1 MDRDDALSQPS
12 LAPPAVVRGSVITH
26 LFRTK
31 SIEQI
36 LADADH
42 PTHRLKKSLTA
53 WDLTCLGIGA
63 IIGTGIFV
71 LIGTAIVG
79 DSHRPGAGPGIVLSF
94 ILSGLTCALAAL
106 CYAEMSAMI
115 PAAGSA
121 YTFSYATLGELLAW
135 LTGWNLI
142 LEYGVACVAVA
153 IGWSGYFNNL
163 LNIAGIELPHWATEA
178 PCFEEFRIGVTS
190 TLPFLYVSSSI
201 CPGSEG
207 LLNLPA
213 AIIVLLVTII
223 LVIGIKE
230 SARATGV
237 VVLIKLAVILF
248 FIAIGS
254 TSIDPANWTPFM
266 PQGFAGVGA
275 AAAIVFFAYIGF
287 DAVSTAAEEAKNPT
301 RDVPIGIIGS
311 LSVCTLLYIAVAA
324 VLTGLIPSSQIDIHA
339 PVAEALRL
347 AGFKWGAAVI
357 AIGAVA
363 GITSVLVVMMLGQI
377 RVFFAMSRDQLLGT
391 WLAEV
396 HPRFGTPH
404 RATILTGIAV
414 AILSAFIPIGEAADM
429 TNIGTF
435 FAFVLVCIGVIVLR
449 YTRPNHPR
457 PFRLPFMPVV
467 PILGTLACLG
477 LMWQLPQ
484 LTWLRFGIWTIIG
497 VVIYLAYGM
506 KHSRLSA
513 RAVEPASR
521 A

>member
-1 MDRDDALSQPS
+1 MTT
-12 LAPPAVVRGSVITH
+12 APPIVPSTHKREPVVHR

-31 SIEQI
+31 PIEQI

-42 PTHRLKKSLTA
+42 PTHRLKKTLTA

-79 DSHRPGAGPGIVLSF
+79 DSHRPGAGPGIILSF
-94 ILSGLTCALAAL
+94 VLSGLTCALAAL

-115 PAAGSA
+115 PVAGSA

-163 LNIAGIELPHWATEA
+163 LRLAGLELPHWATH
-178 PCFEEFRIGVTS
+178 PPG
-190 TLPFLYVSSSI
+190 
-201 CPGSEG
+201 GSEG
-207 LLNLPA
+207 GIANLPA
-213 AIIVLLVTII
+213 AIIVLLVTVV
-223 LVIGIKE
+223 LVVGIKE
-230 SARATGV
+230 SARMTGIV
-237 VVLIKLAVILF
+237 VVIKLAVILF
-248 FIAIGS
+248 FIGIGS
-254 TSIDPANWTPFM
+254 TSLNPSNWSPFM

-287 DAVSTAAEEAKNPT
+287 DAVSTAAEEAKNPK

-311 LSVCTLLYIAVAA
+311 LTVCTVIYIAVAT
-324 VLTGLIPSSQIDIHA
+324 VLTGLVPAGQIDIHA
-339 PVAEALRL
+339 PVAEALQL
-347 AGFKWGAAVI
+347 VGFKWGAAVV

-377 RVFFAMSRDQLLGT
+377 RVFFAMSRDRLLGP
-391 WLAEV
+391 WLSAV

-414 AILSAFIPIGEAADM
+414 AVLSAFIPIGEAADM

-449 YTRPNHPR
+449 YTNPNHPR
-457 PFRLPFMPVV
+457 PFRLPFMPIV
-467 PILGTLACLG
+467 PILATMACLG
-477 LMWQLPQ
+477 LMWQLPG
-484 LTWLRFGIWTIIG
+484 LTWIRFGVWTVIG
-497 VVIYLAYGM
+497 ILVYLGYGF
-506 KHSRLSA
+506 KQSRLA
-513 RAVEPASR
+513 ALEPIAQLGCPEKQQ
-521 A
+521 

>member
-1 MDRDDALSQPS
+1 MIR
-12 LAPPAVVRGSVITH
+12 T

-31 SIEQI
+31 PIEQI

-42 PTHRLKKSLTA
+42 PTHRLKKTLTA

-79 DSHRPGAGPGIVLSF
+79 DAHRPGAGPGIILSF
-94 ILSGLTCALAAL
+94 VLSGLTCALAAL

-115 PAAGSA
+115 PVAGSA
-121 YTFSYATLGELLAW
+121 YTFSYATLGEMLAW

-163 LNIAGIELPHWATEA
+163 LRLAGIELPHWATH
-178 PCFEEFRIGVTS
+178 PPG
-190 TLPFLYVSSSI
+190 
-201 CPGSEG
+201 GSEG
-207 LLNLPA
+207 GIANLPA
-213 AIIVLLVTII
+213 AIIVLLVTVV
-223 LVIGIKE
+223 LVVGIKE
-230 SARATGV
+230 SARMTGIV
-237 VVLIKLAVILF
+237 VVVKLAVILF
-248 FIAIGS
+248 FIGIGS
-254 TSIDPANWTPFM
+254 TSLNPNNWSPFM

-287 DAVSTAAEEAKNPT
+287 DAVSTAAEEAKNPK

-311 LSVCTLLYIAVAA
+311 LTVCTILYIAVAT
-324 VLTGLIPSSQIDIHA
+324 VLTGLVPASQIDIHA
-339 PVAEALRL
+339 PVAEALQL
-347 AGFKWGAAVI
+347 VGFKWGAAVV

-377 RVFFAMSRDQLLGT
+377 RVFFAMSRDRLLGP
-391 WLAEV
+391 WLSAV

-449 YTRPNHPR
+449 YTNPDHPR

-467 PILGTLACLG
+467 PILATLACLW
-477 LMWQLPQ
+477 LMWQLPG
-484 LTWLRFGIWTIIG
+484 LTWIRFGVWTVIG
-497 VVIYLAYGM
+497 ILIYLGYGL
-506 KHSRLSA
+506 KQSRLA
-513 RAVEPASR
+513 EIVPHAPLVCTEKQR
-521 A
+521 

>member
-1 MDRDDALSQPS
+1 MEHDALGPS
-12 LAPPAVVRGSVITH
+12 AVAPPLIKGGSVIRR

-42 PTHRLKKSLTA
+42 PTHRLRKTLTA
-53 WDLTCLGIGA
+53 WDLTFLGIGA

-79 DSHRPGAGPGIVLSF
+79 DAHRPGAGPGIILSF

-115 PAAGSA
+115 PVAGSA
-121 YTFSYATLGELLAW
+121 YTFSYATLGEMLAW

-163 LNIAGIELPHWATEA
+163 LKLAGLDLPYWATR
-178 PCFEEFRIGVTS
+178 P
-190 TLPFLYVSSSI
+190 
-201 CPGSEG
+201 PGG
-207 LLNLPA
+207 PDGGIANIPA

-223 LVIGIKE
+223 LVVGIKE
-230 SARATGV
+230 SARATGIV
-237 VVLIKLAVILF
+237 VVIKLAVILF
-248 FIAIGS
+248 FIGIGS
-254 TSIDPANWTPFM
+254 TSVDPDNWTPFM

-287 DAVSTAAEEAKNPT
+287 DAVSTAAEEAKNPK

-311 LSVCTLLYIAVAA
+311 LTVCTILYIVVAA
-324 VLTGLIPSSQIDIHA
+324 VLTGLVPTSQIDIHA

-347 AGFKWGAAVI
+347 AGFKWGAAVV
-357 AIGAVA
+357 AVGAVA

-377 RVFFAMSRDQLLGT
+377 RVFFAMSRDRLLGP
-391 WLAEV
+391 WLSVV

-404 RATILTGIAV
+404 RATILTGVAV
-414 AILSAFIPIGEAADM
+414 ATLAALIPIGEAADM

-435 FAFVLVCIGVIVLR
+435 FAFVLVCIGVIILR

-457 PFRLPFMPVV
+457 PFRLPFMPIV

-484 LTWLRFGIWTIIG
+484 LTWIRFVVWTILGIA
-497 VVIYLAYGM
+497 VYLGYGFR
-506 KHSRLSA
+506 HSKLAGRSPEDNLA
-513 RAVEPASR
+513 TPLQL
-521 A
+521 

>member
-1 MDRDDALSQPS
+1 MEPQRIEPITANLGT
-12 LAPPAVVRGSVITH
+12 LGSREIVSSR
-26 LFRTK
+26 LLRTK
-31 SIEQI
+31 PIDQI

-53 WDLTCLGIGA
+53 CDLTCLGIGA

-79 DSHRPGAGPGIVLSF
+79 DAHRPGAGPGIILSF

-106 CYAEMSAMI
+106 CYAELSAMI
-115 PAAGSA
+115 PVAGSA

-163 LNIAGIELPHWATEA
+163 LELAGIHLPIWATR
-178 PCFEEFRIGVTS
+178 P
-190 TLPFLYVSSSI
+190 
-201 CPGSEG
+201 PGGPEG
-207 LLNLPA
+207 GIANIPA
-213 AIIVLLVTII
+213 AIIVLIVTVI
-223 LVIGIKE
+223 LVVGIKE

-237 VVLIKLAVILF
+237 VVMIKLAVILF

-254 TSIDPANWTPFM
+254 TSIEPANWTPFM

-287 DAVSTAAEEAKNPT
+287 DAVSTAAEEAKNPK
-301 RDVPIGIIGS
+301 RDVPIGIIAS
-311 LSVCTLLYIAVAA
+311 LSLCTILYIAVAA
-324 VLTGLIPSSQIDIHA
+324 VLTGLVPSSQIDIHA
-339 PVAEALRL
+339 PVAEALRM

-377 RVFFAMSRDQLLGT
+377 RVFFAMSRDRLLGS
-391 WLAEV
+391 WLSMV

-404 RATILTGIAV
+404 RATILTGVAV
-414 AILSAFIPIGEAADM
+414 ATLAALIPIGEAADM

-435 FAFVLVCIGVIVLR
+435 FAFVLVCISVMVLR
-449 YTRPNHPR
+449 YTKPNHPR
-457 PFRLPFMPVV
+457 PFRLPFMPIV
-467 PILGTLACLG
+467 PLLGTLACLG

-484 LTWLRFGIWTIIG
+484 LTWIRFGVWTIIG
-497 VVIYLAYGM
+497 IIVYLGYGV
-506 KHSRLSA
+506 KHSRLSNQQ
-513 RAVEPASR
+513 PASTSR